1 MAEVHPPQGSLH
13 VQSVRRGLDG
23 RQVKEGD
30 RLTEGRKQAISLRLS
45 AGDIRRIKGLAHR
58 LGVRDS
64 DVVRFAIKMML
75 HRMLP
80 LTDPTARGRSLVP
93 VMAEWGPEAV
103 RHFELDATT
112 LEEIVNGNAP
122 PEQRVDLEDI
132 RLLTMVSEQESYAKL
147 SLRALMPPSRPPT
160 QGDRRD
166 TSAVNAMR
174 RHLYGKYGF
183 AEPAAPEAPPAGLAR
198 LSADVSETDSLQER
212 PRRKDT
218 P

>member
-1 MAEVHPPQGSLH
+1 
-13 VQSVRRGLDG
+13 
-23 RQVKEGD
+23 
-30 RLTEGRKQAISLRLS
+30 
-45 AGDIRRIKGLAHR
+45 
-58 LGVRDS
+58 
-64 DVVRFAIKMML
+64 MML

-80 LTDPTARGRSLVP
+80 LTDPTVLGRSLVP
-93 VMAEWGPEAV
+93 VLAEWGPEAV

-122 PEQRVDLEDI
+122 PEQRVEPEDI
-132 RLLTMVSEQESYAKL
+132 TLLTMVSTQASYAQL

-183 AEPAAPEAPPAGLAR
+183 AAPATPEAPPAGLAR
-198 LSADVSETDSLQER
+198 SSADVSEADSPEDWPGR
-212 PRRKDT
+212 TAT